1 MGLFGSLKGKSAQR
15 DEFAGMLMNYLK
27 MHNEPRP
34 MTYRAGDFALV
45 LGDDQVALESHYQRF
60 LAARPKEH
68 DAVMH
73 SIYLDLQPP
82 QPISGY
88 RQVQG
93 LLMPVL
99 RSRMQSSNRALQLKA
114 QKIDA
119 GEELLQPFAG
129 DLAVGLVIDR
139 PTMMQPVV
147 HEDLA
152 RWQVTAEAARSAAL
166 ANLLR
171 VSAPSFEEVDEGI
184 FQSAWAD
191 GYDAPRLLSPP
202 LFKTLNLPGE
212 TIALTSNA
220 DRVWATGS
228 RNPQTIVK
236 LIELAADSLLNAG
249 KPLTPDLL
257 ILKEDRWQL
266 WTLAPTHPAYG
277 QHRDLVKLW
286 MRDVYEQQQAALQQ
300 IYTDKNRDPYAASYA
315 VARRDNRVESY
326 TVWTEGIGVPF
337 WLPETDTIVFVPVD
351 EEPFHVPRSRVEA
364 VLGPLTAVSG
374 LKAPP
379 RVEVRGFPSK
389 DQLKA
394 MRSRHEN

>member
-27 MHNEPRP
+27 MHTEPRP
-34 MTYRAGDFALV
+34 MTYRAEDFALV
-45 LGDDQVALESHYQRF
+45 LGDQQVALESHYQRF
-60 LAARPKEH
+60 LAASPKEH

-73 SIYLDLQPP
+73 SISLDLQPL

-99 RSRMQSSNRALQLKA
+99 RSRMQSNNRALQLKA

-119 GEELLQPFAG
+119 GEELLLPFAG

-147 HEDLA
+147 EEDMP
-152 RWQVTAEAARSAAL
+152 RWQVTAEAARRAAL

-171 VSAPSFEEVDEGI
+171 DSAPSFEEVSPGI

-191 GYDAPRLLSPP
+191 GYDAARLLSPP
-202 LFKTLNLPGE
+202 LFKTLSLPGE
-212 TIALTSNA
+212 TIALASNA
-220 DRVWATGS
+220 DRVWATGG
-228 RNPQTIVK
+228 RNPKTILK
-236 LIELAADSLLNAG
+236 LIELAADSLLNEG

-257 ILKEDRWQL
+257 ILKGDHWQL
-266 WTLAPTHPAYG
+266 WTLAAIYPAYG

-286 MRDVYEQQQAALQQ
+286 MQDVYEQQLAALKQ
-300 IYTDKNRDPYAASYA
+300 IYTDKNRDPYVATYA
-315 VARRDNRVESY
+315 VARKDNRVESY
-326 TVWTEGIGVPF
+326 TVWTEGIGVPI
-337 WLPETDTIVFVPVD
+337 WLPETDTIVLVPEG
-351 EEPFHVPRSRVEA
+351 EEPFPVPRSRVEA
-364 VLGPLTAVSG
+364 VLGPLPVVAN
-374 LKAPP
+374 LKAPS
-379 RVEVRGFPSK
+379 RVEVRGFPSD
-389 DQLKA
+389 DQIKA
-394 MRSRHEN
+394 MRTRQEN